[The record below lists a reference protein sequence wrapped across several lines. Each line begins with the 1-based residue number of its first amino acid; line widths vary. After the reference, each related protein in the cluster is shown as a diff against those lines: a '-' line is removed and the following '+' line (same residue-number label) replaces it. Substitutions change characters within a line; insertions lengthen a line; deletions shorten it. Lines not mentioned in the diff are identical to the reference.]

1 MEIEVPMIEEWIEEI
16 NKFKQ
21 KCIKLPRDL
30 KTWPAYTVLK
40 EKIENHKLILPIIQ
54 ELKKP
59 SI

>member
-40 EKIENHKLILPIIQ
+40 EKIENHKLILPII
-54 ELKKP
+54 
-59 SI
+59 